1 MNEMLMLAQAP
12 AGPGG
17 PGGQSPLFFPVMMVL
32 MVGVM
37 FFMSIRQ
44 QRRKDR
50 ERRDLLSAVKS
61 GDRVLFGGGII
72 GVVTNVKEKTLVV
85 RIGDKTKI
93 EVLRQAVTSILKT
106 DELPAGTEAELGG
119 N

>member
-1 MNEMLMLAQAP
+1 MNEMLILAQTTGAP
-12 AGPGG
+12 AG

-32 MVGVM
+32 MIGVM

-44 QRRKDR
+44 QRRKDK
-50 ERRDLLSAVKS
+50 ERRDLLAAVKT
-61 GDRVLFGGGII
+61 GDRVLFSGGII
-72 GVVTNVKEKTLVV
+72 GVITNVKEKTLVI

-93 EVLRQAVTSILKT
+93 EVLRAAVTAVLKS
-106 DELPAGTEAELGG
+106 DDLPAGTEAEMGG